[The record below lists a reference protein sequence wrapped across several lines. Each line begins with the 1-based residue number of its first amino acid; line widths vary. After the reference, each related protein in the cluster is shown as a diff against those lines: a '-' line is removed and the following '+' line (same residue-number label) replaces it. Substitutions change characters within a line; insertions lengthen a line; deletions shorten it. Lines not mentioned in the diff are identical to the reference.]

1 VSAPAPRP
9 SSAFVRQCVLM
20 RPIPIAQYV
29 CLHAEQPR
37 PRHGPLNSGEGRQKG
52 QGARQKAKRVVET
65 VGIRLLERSRTAISA
80 YVSLV
85 SGPWLPR
92 PASERHCNAPLPLFL
107 PFALSL
113 LPFLSASTT
122 LFAFCLVPFACQI
135 FYRSFSLLPFALP
148 LLPFLSASTTLFA
161 FCLFFLHSVSL
172 RFTVTTAF
180 ERMARSCADSST
192 RLVSR
197 GEFVWVRASNLSQ

>member
-1 VSAPAPRP
+1 MYIVVRRYHRCHGQSKSSRVSTPAPRP

-107 PFALSL
+107 PFAL
-113 LPFLSASTT
+113 
-122 LFAFCLVPFACQI
+122 
-135 FYRSFSLLPFALP
+135 P

-161 FCLFFLHSVSL
+161 FCLFFLQSASL

-180 ERMARSCADSST
+180 ERMARRCADSST